1 MINNDLTTSKWIELL
16 KNPIIENIPCVL
28 LAGGKSSRFTI
39 NNIQINKA
47 LMPLKSYPSLLEY
60 QYTRLLKL
68 FKQVIIS
75 TKKSYALNAPYLL
88 EKESGLFSPL
98 FGIHNAF
105 LTLQTPYIFF
115 IPIDTPLVSFESIK
129 ALCGIQNF
137 SVVYAKSPTK
147 EHYLISLWHQSTLN
161 ALNYA
166 LKTQNYRLS
175 DLVKNTSS
183 VAIHFNQEEEF
194 LNLNTLKDYELAV
207 QILKK
212 RANG

>member
-1 MINNDLTTSKWIELL
+1 M
-16 KNPIIENIPCVL
+16 KNPIIDNIPCVL
-28 LAGGKSSRFTI
+28 LAGGKSSRFII

-75 TKKSYALNAPYLL
+75 AKKSYELNAPYLL
-88 EKESGLFSPL
+88 ERESGLFSPL

-105 LTLQTPYIFF
+105 LTLQTPHIFF
-115 IPIDTPLVSFESIK
+115 IAIDTPLVSFESIK

-147 EHYLISLWHQSTLN
+147 EHYLISLWHQSILN
-161 ALNYA
+161 AINYA

-175 DLVKNTSS
+175 DLIKNTSS
-183 VAIHFNQEEEF
+183 TAIHFDKEEEF

-207 QILKK
+207 QILKEGS
-212 RANG
+212 NG

>member
-1 MINNDLTTSKWIELL
+1 M
-16 KNPIIENIPCVL
+16 KNPIINDIPCVL
-28 LAGGKSSRFTI
+28 LAGGKSSRFIT

-47 LMPLKSYPSLLEY
+47 LMPFESYSSLLEY

-68 FKQVIIS
+68 FKKVIIS
-75 TKKSYALNAPYLL
+75 AKKSYELNAPYLL
-88 EKESGLFSPL
+88 EKESDLFSPL
-98 FGIHNAF
+98 FGIYNAF

-129 ALCGIQNF
+129 ALCGIKNF

-147 EHYLISLWHQSTLN
+147 EHYLISLWHQNNLN
-161 ALNYA
+161 ALSHA

-175 DLVKNTSS
+175 DLVKNTFSI
-183 VAIHFNQEEEF
+183 AINFNQEEEF

-212 RANG
+212 RVNG

>member
-1 MINNDLTTSKWIELL
+1 M
-16 KNPIIENIPCVL
+16 KNPIIDNIPCVL
-28 LAGGKSSRFTI
+28 LAGGKSSRFII

-60 QYTRLLKL
+60 QYSRLLKL

-75 TKKSYALNAPYLL
+75 AKKSYELNAPYLL

-115 IPIDTPLVSFESIK
+115 IPIDAPLVSFESIK
-129 ALCGIQNF
+129 TLCGIQNF

-183 VAIHFNQEEEF
+183 IAINFNKEEEF

-207 QILKK
+207 QILKE
-212 RANG
+212 RTNG

>member
-1 MINNDLTTSKWIELL
+1 M
-16 KNPIIENIPCVL
+16 KNPIINDIPCVL
-28 LAGGKSSRFTI
+28 LAGGKSSRFIT

-47 LMPLKSYPSLLEY
+47 LMPFESYSSLLEY

-68 FKQVIIS
+68 FKKVIIS
-75 TKKSYALNAPYLL
+75 AKKSYELNAPYLL
-88 EKESGLFSPL
+88 ERENDLFSPL
-98 FGIHNAF
+98 FGIYNAF

-129 ALCGIQNF
+129 ALCGIKNF

-147 EHYLISLWHQSTLN
+147 EHYLISLWHQNNLN
-161 ALNYA
+161 ALSYA
-166 LKTQNYRLS
+166 LKTQNYHLS

-183 VAIHFNQEEEF
+183 IAMHFNKEEEF

-207 QILKK
+207 QILKE
-212 RANG
+212 RTNG

>member
-1 MINNDLTTSKWIELL
+1 M
-16 KNPIIENIPCVL
+16 KNPIIDNIPCVL
-28 LAGGKSSRFTI
+28 LAGGKSSRFIT
-39 NNIQINKA
+39 NNIQTNKA
-47 LMPLKSYPSLLEY
+47 LVPFESHSSLLEY

-68 FKQVIIS
+68 FKKVIIS
-75 TKKSYALNAPYLL
+75 AKKSYELNAPYLL
-88 EKESGLFSPL
+88 ERESDLFSPL
-98 FGIHNAF
+98 FGIYNAF

-129 ALCGIQNF
+129 TLCGIKNF

-147 EHYLISLWHQSTLN
+147 EHYLLSLWHQNIFN
-161 ALNYA
+161 ALSYA

-183 VAIHFNQEEEF
+183 ITMHLDKEEEF

-207 QILKK
+207 QILKE
-212 RANG
+212 RTNG

>member
-1 MINNDLTTSKWIELL
+1 M
-16 KNPIIENIPCVL
+16 KNPIIDNIPCVL

-47 LMPLKSYPSLLEY
+47 LMPFESYSSLLEY

-75 TKKSYALNAPYLL
+75 AKKSYELNAPYLL
-88 EKESGLFSPL
+88 ERESGLFSPL

-147 EHYLISLWHQSTLN
+147 EHYLISLWHQSILN
-161 ALNYA
+161 ALSYA

-183 VAIHFNQEEEF
+183 VAINFNQEEEF

>member
-1 MINNDLTTSKWIELL
+1 M
-16 KNPIIENIPCVL
+16 KNPIIDNIPCVL
-28 LAGGKSSRFTI
+28 LAGGKSSRFII

-47 LMPLKSYPSLLEY
+47 LMPFESYSSLLEY

-68 FKQVIIS
+68 FKKVIIS
-75 TKKSYALNAPYLL
+75 AKKSYELNAPYLL
-88 EKESGLFSPL
+88 EKKSDLFSPL

-129 ALCGIQNF
+129 ALCGIKNF
-137 SVVYAKSPTK
+137 SVIYAKSPTK
-147 EHYLISLWHQSTLN
+147 EHYLISLWHQNILN
-161 ALNYA
+161 ALSYA

-183 VAIHFNQEEEF
+183 IAMHFNKEEEF

-207 QILKK
+207 HILKE
-212 RANG
+212 RTNG

>member
-1 MINNDLTTSKWIELL
+1 M
-16 KNPIIENIPCVL
+16 KNPVIDNIPCVL
-28 LAGGKSSRFTI
+28 LAGGKSSRFII
-39 NNIQINKA
+39 NDVQINKA
-47 LMPLKSYPSLLEY
+47 LAPLKSYPSLLEY
-60 QYTRLLKL
+60 QYSRLLKL

-75 TKKSYALNAPYLL
+75 AKKSYELNAPYLL
-88 EKESGLFSPL
+88 ERESDLFSPL

-129 ALCGIQNF
+129 ALCGVKNF

-147 EHYLISLWHQSTLN
+147 EHYLISLWHQNILN
-161 ALNYA
+161 ALSYA

-183 VAIHFNQEEEF
+183 IAMHLDKEEEF

-207 QILKK
+207 QILKE
-212 RANG
+212 RTNG

>member
-1 MINNDLTTSKWIELL
+1 M
-16 KNPIIENIPCVL
+16 KNPIIDNIPCVL
-28 LAGGKSSRFTI
+28 LAGGKSSRFII

-60 QYTRLLKL
+60 QYSRLLKL

-75 TKKSYALNAPYLL
+75 AKKSYELNAPYLL
-88 EKESGLFSPL
+88 EKESDLFSPL
-98 FGIHNAF
+98 FGIYNAF

-115 IPIDTPLVSFESIK
+115 IAIDAPLVSFESIK
-129 ALCGIQNF
+129 TLCGIQNF
-137 SVVYAKSPTK
+137 SIVYAKSPTK
-147 EHYLISLWHQSTLN
+147 EHYLISLWHKSTLN

-175 DLVKNTSS
+175 DLVKNTPSI
-183 VAIHFNQEEEF
+183 AIHFDQEEEF

-207 QILKK
+207 QILKEGS
-212 RANG
+212 NG

>member
-1 MINNDLTTSKWIELL
+1 M
-16 KNPIIENIPCVL
+16 KNPIIDNIPCVL
-28 LAGGKSSRFTI
+28 LAGGKSSRFIT
-39 NNIQINKA
+39 NNIQTNKA
-47 LMPLKSYPSLLEY
+47 LMPFESHASLLEY

-68 FKQVIIS
+68 FKKVIIS
-75 TKKSYALNAPYLL
+75 AKKSYELNAPYLL
-88 EKESGLFSPL
+88 EKKSDLFSPL

-129 ALCGIQNF
+129 ALCGVKNF

-147 EHYLISLWHQSTLN
+147 EHYLISLWHQNIFN
-161 ALNYA
+161 ALSYA

-183 VAIHFNQEEEF
+183 IAMHFNKEEEF

-207 QILKK
+207 QILKE

>member
-1 MINNDLTTSKWIELL
+1 M
-16 KNPIIENIPCVL
+16 KNPIINDIPCVL
-28 LAGGKSSRFTI
+28 LAGGKSSRFIT

-47 LMPLKSYPSLLEY
+47 LMPFESYFSLLEH

-68 FKQVIIS
+68 FKKVIIS
-75 TKKSYALNAPYLL
+75 AKKSYELNAPYLL
-88 EKESGLFSPL
+88 ERESDLFSPL
-98 FGIHNAF
+98 FGIYNAF

-129 ALCGIQNF
+129 ALCGIKNF

-147 EHYLISLWHQSTLN
+147 EHYLISLWHQNILN
-161 ALNYA
+161 ALSYA

-183 VAIHFNQEEEF
+183 IAMHFNKEEEF

-207 QILKK
+207 QILKE
-212 RANG
+212 RTNG

>member
-1 MINNDLTTSKWIELL
+1 M
-16 KNPIIENIPCVL
+16 KNPIINDIPCVL
-28 LAGGKSSRFTI
+28 LAGGKSSRFIT

-47 LMPLKSYPSLLEY
+47 LMPFESYFSLLEH

-68 FKQVIIS
+68 FKKVIIS
-75 TKKSYALNAPYLL
+75 AKKSYELNAPYLL
-88 EKESGLFSPL
+88 ERESDLFSPL
-98 FGIHNAF
+98 FGIYNAF

-129 ALCGIQNF
+129 ALCGIKNF

-147 EHYLISLWHQSTLN
+147 EHYLISLWHQNNLN
-161 ALNYA
+161 ALSHA

-183 VAIHFNQEEEF
+183 IAMHFNKEEEF

-207 QILKK
+207 QILKE
-212 RANG
+212 RTNG

>member
-1 MINNDLTTSKWIELL
+1 M
-16 KNPIIENIPCVL
+16 KNPIINDIPCVL
-28 LAGGKSSRFTI
+28 LAGGKSSRFIT

-47 LMPLKSYPSLLEY
+47 LMPFESYSSLLEY

-68 FKQVIIS
+68 FKKVIIS
-75 TKKSYALNAPYLL
+75 AKKSYELNAPYLL
-88 EKESGLFSPL
+88 ERESDLFSPL
-98 FGIHNAF
+98 FGIYNAF

-129 ALCGIQNF
+129 ALCGIKNF
-137 SVVYAKSPTK
+137 SVIYAKSPTK
-147 EHYLISLWHQSTLN
+147 EHYLISLWHQNNLN
-161 ALNYA
+161 ALSHA

-175 DLVKNTSS
+175 VLVKNTSS
-183 VAIHFNQEEEF
+183 IAMHLDKEGEF

-207 QILKK
+207 QILKE

>member
-1 MINNDLTTSKWIELL
+1 
-16 KNPIIENIPCVL
+16 
-28 LAGGKSSRFTI
+28 
-39 NNIQINKA
+39 
-47 LMPLKSYPSLLEY
+47 MPLKSYSSLLEY
-60 QYTRLLKL
+60 QYMRLLKL

-75 TKKSYALNAPYLL
+75 AKKSYDLNAPYLL
-88 EKESGLFSPL
+88 ERESGLFSPL
-98 FGIHNAF
+98 FGVYNAF

-115 IPIDTPLVSFESIK
+115 IPIDAPLVSFESIK
-129 ALCGIQNF
+129 TLCGIQNF

-147 EHYLISLWHQSTLN
+147 EHYLISLWHQSILN

-183 VAIHFNQEEEF
+183 IAINFNQEEEF

-207 QILKK
+207 QILKE

>member
-1 MINNDLTTSKWIELL
+1 M
-16 KNPIIENIPCVL
+16 KNPIINNIPCVL
-28 LAGGKSSRFTI
+28 LAGGKSSRFIT

-47 LMPLKSYPSLLEY
+47 LMPFESHSSLLEY

-68 FKQVIIS
+68 FKKVIIS
-75 TKKSYALNAPYLL
+75 AKKSYGLNAPYLL
-88 EKESGLFSPL
+88 ERESDLFSPL
-98 FGIHNAF
+98 FGIYNAF

-129 ALCGIQNF
+129 ALCGIKNF
-137 SVVYAKSPTK
+137 SVIYAKSPTK
-147 EHYLISLWHQSTLN
+147 EHYLISLWHQNSLN
-161 ALNYA
+161 ALSHA

-183 VAIHFNQEEEF
+183 IAINFNQEEEF

-207 QILKK
+207 HILKE
-212 RANG
+212 RTNG

>member
-1 MINNDLTTSKWIELL
+1 M
-16 KNPIIENIPCVL
+16 KNPIIDNIPCVL

-39 NNIQINKA
+39 NNIPINKA
-47 LMPLKSYPSLLEY
+47 LMPLKSYSSLLEY
-60 QYTRLLKL
+60 QYSRLLKL
-68 FKQVIIS
+68 FKKVIIS
-75 TKKSYALNAPYLL
+75 TKKSYKLNAPYLL
-88 EKESGLFSPL
+88 ERESGLFSPL

-129 ALCGIQNF
+129 TLCEIKNF

-161 ALNYA
+161 ALSYA

-175 DLVKNTSS
+175 DLVKNTFSI
-183 VAIHFNQEEEF
+183 AINFNQEEEF

-212 RANG
+212 RVNG

>member
-1 MINNDLTTSKWIELL
+1 M
-16 KNPIIENIPCVL
+16 KNPIIDNIPCVV
-28 LAGGKSSRFTI
+28 LAGGKSSRFII
-39 NNIQINKA
+39 NGVQINKA
-47 LMPLKSYPSLLEY
+47 LVPFESYPSLLEY
-60 QYTRLLKL
+60 QYSRLLKL
-68 FKQVIIS
+68 FKKVIIS
-75 TKKSYALNAPYLL
+75 TKKSYELNAPYLL

-129 ALCGIQNF
+129 ALCGIKNF
-137 SVVYAKSPTK
+137 SVIYAKSPTK
-147 EHYLISLWHQSTLN
+147 EHYLISLWHQNSLN
-161 ALNYA
+161 ALIYA
-166 LKTQNYRLS
+166 LKTQNYRLIN
-175 DLVKNTSS
+175 LVKNTPS
-183 VAIHFNQEEEF
+183 VAINFNQEEEF

>member
-1 MINNDLTTSKWIELL
+1 MDLLR
-16 KNPIIENIPCVL
+16 NPIIDNIPCVL

-47 LMPLKSYPSLLEY
+47 LAPFESYSSLLEY
-60 QYTRLLKL
+60 QYTHLLKL
-68 FKQVIIS
+68 FKKVIIS
-75 TKKSYALNAPYLL
+75 AKKSYELNAPYLL
-88 EKESGLFSPL
+88 EKESDLFSPL

-129 ALCGIQNF
+129 ALCGIKNF

-147 EHYLISLWHQSTLN
+147 KHYLISLWHQNTLN

-175 DLVKNTSS
+175 TLVKNTSS
-183 VAIHFNQEEEF
+183 VAINFNQEEEF

>member
-1 MINNDLTTSKWIELL
+1 M
-16 KNPIIENIPCVL
+16 KNPIINDIPCVL
-28 LAGGKSSRFTI
+28 LAGGKSSRFIT

-47 LMPLKSYPSLLEY
+47 LAPLKSYPSLLEY
-60 QYTRLLKL
+60 QYSRLLKL
-68 FKQVIIS
+68 FKQVIINA
-75 TKKSYALNAPYLL
+75 KKSYELNAPYLL
-88 EKESGLFSPL
+88 ERESDLFSPL
-98 FGIHNAF
+98 FGIYNAF

-129 ALCGIQNF
+129 ALCGIKNF

-147 EHYLISLWHQSTLN
+147 EHYLISLWHQNILN
-161 ALNYA
+161 ALSYA

-183 VAIHFNQEEEF
+183 IAMHFNKEEEL

-207 QILKK
+207 QILKE
-212 RANG
+212 RTNG

>member
-1 MINNDLTTSKWIELL
+1 M
-16 KNPIIENIPCVL
+16 KNPIIDNIPCVV
-28 LAGGKSSRFTI
+28 LAGGKSSRFII
-39 NNIQINKA
+39 NGVQINKA
-47 LMPLKSYPSLLEY
+47 LAPFESYSSLLEY
-60 QYTRLLKL
+60 QYSRLLKL

-75 TKKSYALNAPYLL
+75 AKKSYELNAPYLL
-88 EKESGLFSPL
+88 ERESGLFSPL

-129 ALCGIQNF
+129 ALCGIENF
-137 SVVYAKSPTK
+137 SVIYAKSPAK
-147 EHYLISLWHQSTLN
+147 EHYLISLWHQNSLN
-161 ALNYA
+161 ALCYA

-183 VAIHFNQEEEF
+183 VAINFNQEEEF

-207 QILKK
+207 QILKEGS
-212 RANG
+212 NG

>member
-1 MINNDLTTSKWIELL
+1 M
-16 KNPIIENIPCVL
+16 KNPIINDIPCVL
-28 LAGGKSSRFTI
+28 LAGGKSSRFIT

-47 LMPLKSYPSLLEY
+47 LMPFESYFILLEH
-60 QYTRLLKL
+60 QYMRLLKL
-68 FKQVIIS
+68 FKKVIIS
-75 TKKSYALNAPYLL
+75 AKKSYGLNAPYLL
-88 EKESGLFSPL
+88 ERESDLFSPL

-129 ALCGIQNF
+129 ALCGIKNF
-137 SVVYAKSPTK
+137 SVIYAKSPTK
-147 EHYLISLWHQSTLN
+147 EHYLISLWHQNNLN

-183 VAIHFNQEEEF
+183 IAMHFNQEEEF

>member
-1 MINNDLTTSKWIELL
+1 M
-16 KNPIIENIPCVL
+16 KNPIIDNIPCVL
-28 LAGGKSSRFTI
+28 LAVGKSSRFIT

-47 LMPLKSYPSLLEY
+47 LMPFESYFSLLEH

-68 FKQVIIS
+68 FKKVIIS
-75 TKKSYALNAPYLL
+75 AKKSYELNAPYLL
-88 EKESGLFSPL
+88 ERESDLFSPL
-98 FGIHNAF
+98 FGIYNAF

-129 ALCGIQNF
+129 ALCGIKNF

-147 EHYLISLWHQSTLN
+147 HYLISLWHQNTLN
-161 ALNYA
+161 ALSYA

-183 VAIHFNQEEEF
+183 VAMHLDKEEEF

-207 QILKK
+207 QILKE